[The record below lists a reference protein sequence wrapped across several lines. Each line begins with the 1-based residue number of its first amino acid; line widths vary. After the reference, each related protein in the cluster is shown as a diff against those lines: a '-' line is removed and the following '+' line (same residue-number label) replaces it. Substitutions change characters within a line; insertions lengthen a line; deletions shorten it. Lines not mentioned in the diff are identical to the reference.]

1 MTSTKEKIESLD
13 YRIKSINEQISDLEQ
28 TKINLMM
35 IKREIHFDD
44 TKKVLETAFDNL
56 PEETKKDMY
65 KNFEDFS

>member
-1 MTSTKEKIESLD
+1 
-13 YRIKSINEQISDLEQ
+13 
-28 TKINLMM
+28 MM